1 MQRKL
6 SETIQISIRF
16 LSHISEEKRTIFTN
30 LKKDKEYSVV
40 NNEGQVIG
48 KRTGEELYSQSY
60 DPVLKETRD
69 MLHKKKEENRK
80 LQMAGQLKKRGGR

>member
-1 MQRKL
+1 M
-6 SETIQISIRF
+6 
-16 LSHISEEKRTIFTN
+16 
-30 LKKDKEYSVV
+30 V

-80 LQMAGQLKKRGGR
+80 LQMAGQLKNAGRKVMENKKKSFCLADCTWWCAGGIWRVSS